1 MLGRSLHQGVTALA
15 VNLLYGR
22 SREWIRSIS
31 SSMWNYRGLRTSKC
45 TRKVVVLDG
54 NLAAG
59 KTTLGQLVAEKIG
72 FLYTNEA
79 IMSSLEDQQQEKVL
93 HLPYLNG
100 ELGSLERFYDDPES
114 SDDNAFRLQLC
125 MFYTRLLQYADALK
139 HLFKTG
145 QGVVLDRSIYS
156 DFVFLETM
164 HRQGFIP
171 KHYVQMYN
179 EMKQNVFVKL
189 PAPHVVIYLDVS
201 IHEIQRRLVVRGRP
215 FEQNISDCYLKEIED
230 VYKERFLPQMH
241 QTSAVLHYDWSN
253 FGDVDKVVADIE
265 ATGAA
270 SRPFIDNM
278 KDDDIQQLL
287 LLIQDKQRVIELAT
301 TSRCD
306 THVSAASLAP
316 KHD

>member
-201 IHEIQRRLVVRGRP
+201 IHEIQR
-215 FEQNISDCYLKEIED
+215 S
-230 VYKERFLPQMH
+230 